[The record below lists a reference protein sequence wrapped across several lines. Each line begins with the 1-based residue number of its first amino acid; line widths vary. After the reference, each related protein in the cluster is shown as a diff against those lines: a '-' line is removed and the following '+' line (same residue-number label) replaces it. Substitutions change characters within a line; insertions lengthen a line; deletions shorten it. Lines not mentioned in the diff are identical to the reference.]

1 MCTAATPDTDTAPR
15 ADEPCG
21 PPSAA
26 SDELAVTTA
35 TPAEAAAAEAA
46 AEAAEA
52 AAEAEVP
59 PPAEEPAAETEGPAE
74 EETAAVA
81 LPGGEPAAEE
91 EAADEEVVAA
101 GQPAGTAPEVR
112 KLPSTTLS
120 VTLKGDKAQPA
131 MTADLSRRRGVK
143 VKTYSRTIALTIT
156 AGTTTTLRELATQ
169 GALKILGP
177 RAAEVALRQEGV
189 LHAEDA
195 LDEPVKLDTSVVF
208 SPPSTPSTDLV
219 LIVYLDAEIFRDAFV
234 GKVKAD
240 KESFESNAKAHS
252 INIQQVEI
260 YEMSGV
266 NKTNFLAGIG
276 ASGMDKAPLNCCNT
290 EKIETWLA
298 KYKGKMEKL
307 RADLLD
313 LRRRKQEGKALPPSS
328 AT

>member
-46 AEAAEA
+46 AEAAV
-52 AAEAEVP
+52 EAEVP

-81 LPGGEPAAEE
+81 LPAGEPAGEGGGAAEE

-131 MTADLSRRRGVK
+131 MTADLSRRRGAK

-169 GALKILGP
+169 GALKVLGP

-189 LHAEDA
+189 LHAERTHS
-195 LDEPVKLDTSVVF
+195 TSR
-208 SPPSTPSTDLV
+208 SSSTRRSSSRHPRRPRLTSSSSSTSMP
-219 LIVYLDAEIFRDAFV
+219 R
-234 GKVKAD
+234 
-240 KESFESNAKAHS
+240 
-252 INIQQVEI
+252 
-260 YEMSGV
+260 
-266 NKTNFLAGIG
+266 
-276 ASGMDKAPLNCCNT
+276 
-290 EKIETWLA
+290 
-298 KYKGKMEKL
+298 
-307 RADLLD
+307 
-313 LRRRKQEGKALPPSS
+313 SS
-328 AT
+328 ATRLSARSKPTRRASR